1 MSPNSNGAYQTFLP
15 YFVGG
20 RKANPSD
27 DYAALQCSY
36 YIYCIIHVLCWVGAL
51 TCDIALYAK
60 FNHWSEIRSLV
71 HDLSLSVLISTILA
85 FGFLLCAMIY
95 YWAYTRD
102 KDRTYPAL
110 WVSLFTSAVA
120 VSLFF
125 SGALLVHFAVHAPA
139 PSAFSLNADAPPP
152 PPPAAPLTAT
162 VHANVMQPFT
172 DFLILGVAFKVA
184 VLTFLKINSA
194 KAYGDDVEYTSKVAG
209 PTV

>member
-120 VSLFF
+120 VSSSSPERSSFTLQCTRQPRPP
-125 SGALLVHFAVHAPA
+125 SRSTPTRRPLLRRRPC
-139 PSAFSLNADAPPP
+139 SPPP
-152 PPPAAPLTAT
+152 CT
-162 VHANVMQPFT
+162 
-172 DFLILGVAFKVA
+172 
-184 VLTFLKINSA
+184 
-194 KAYGDDVEYTSKVAG
+194 
-209 PTV
+209 PT